1 MIVKL
6 CAMRFVSI
14 VLCGLL
20 SACSNGWNASGLSA
34 PPAGMMIG
42 DQTAQHAGLGETGS
56 LGPPYGSSGV
66 ASAYEFGGGYR
77 IGAGDRVSVVVMGEP
92 ELSREH
98 LVDGGGMIMM
108 PLAGKAMIAGRT
120 PEEAALSIRKKLQN
134 GYLRDPQVSMQVV
147 NLRPFFILGEVN
159 QAGSF
164 SYQPGMSVQNAI
176 AIGGGYTA
184 RADQG
189 KVLVTRK
196 SAGGTQTFKTP
207 VTAQLFPGDI
217 VYVRERWF

>member
-1 MIVKL
+1 
-6 CAMRFVSI
+6 MRFI
-14 VLCGLL
+14 VPALILSSML
-20 SACSNGWNASGLSA
+20 SACSTGWDASMLSA
-34 PPAGMMIG
+34 PPAGMTIG
-42 DQTAQHAGLGETGS
+42 DQRFLHPAPGVNGRVE
-56 LGPPYGSSGV
+56 PPFGSSAV
-66 ASAYEFGGGYR
+66 AAAYEFGGGYR
-77 IGAGDRVSVVVMGEP
+77 IGAGDRISAVVMGEP

-98 LVDGGGMIMM
+98 LVDGGCMIMM
-108 PLAGKAMIAGRT
+108 PLVGKIMVAGRT
-120 PEEAALSIRKKLQN
+120 PEQAALSIREKLQN
-134 GYLRDPQVSMQVV
+134 GYLRNPQVSMQVV
-147 NLRPFFILGEVN
+147 SLRPFFILGEVN

-189 KVLVTRK
+189 TVLVTRK
-196 SAGGTQTFKTP
+196 SAAGTETFKAA

>member
-1 MIVKL
+1 
-6 CAMRFVSI
+6 MRFVLMA
-14 VLCGLL
+14 VFL
-20 SACSNGWNASGLSA
+20 SMLSSCSTGWDASGLSA
-34 PPAGMMIG
+34 PPDGLSIG
-42 DQTAQHAGLGETGS
+42 DQGQRPVPAATGRME
-56 LGPPYGSSGV
+56 PPYGSSAV
-66 ASAYEFGGGYR
+66 AAAYEFGGGYR
-77 IGAGDRVSVVVMGEP
+77 IGAGDRVSAVVMGEP
-92 ELSREH
+92 ELSREY

-108 PLAGKAMIAGRT
+108 PLIGRVMIAGRT
-120 PEEAALSIRKKLQN
+120 PEEAALSIRGKLQS
-134 GYLRDPQVSMQVV
+134 GYLRNPQVSLQVV
-147 NLRPFFILGEVN
+147 GLRPFFILGEVN

-164 SYQPGMSVQNAI
+164 SYQPGMNVQNAI

-196 SAGGTQTFKTP
+196 SAAGTETFRTS

>member
-1 MIVKL
+1 MRLVPTAFFL
-6 CAMRFVSI
+6 CS
-14 VLCGLL
+14 LL
-20 SACSNGWNASGLSA
+20 SACSNGWEERGLTA
-34 PPAGMMIG
+34 PPAGQAISEKSWQAAARPDPG
-42 DQTAQHAGLGETGS
+42 RLE
-56 LGPPYGSSGV
+56 PPFGSSGV

-92 ELSREH
+92 ELTREH
-98 LVDGGGMIMM
+98 LVDGGGMIIM
-108 PLAGKAMIAGRT
+108 PLAGKVMIAGRT
-120 PEEAALSIRKKLQN
+120 PEEAALAVKQKLQD
-134 GYLRDPQVSMQVV
+134 GYLRNPQVSIQLV

-176 AIGGGYTA
+176 AIGGGYTP

-196 SAGGTQTFKTP
+196 SAGGTQTFKAP